1 MFIWMSRLATCH
13 FGVLDPTFPTGYY
26 SGIGRALYLIDK
38 DSEEQTKPENDSDEH
53 GDD

>member
-38 DSEEQTKPENDSDEH
+38 DSEQTKPENDSDEH